1 MFTGLGVLIHLG
13 LSGVGKSMHVIGQF
27 NSLIPLLSPN
37 GVGVVGMG
45 VGCARRIFV
54 RIHTL

>member
-13 LSGVGKSMHVIGQF
+13 LSGVGNPMHLIGQF
-27 NSLIPLLSPN
+27 NSLIPLLSSN
-37 GVGVVGMG
+37 GVGLVGMG

-54 RIHTL
+54 HIHNF